1 MFLSLF
7 SLILANKF
15 IQIETIG
22 HGFSLTHGPGIANGN
37 HNYMTK
43 YGIPMNLR
51 SQKYIFLFIKIL
63 ILITSHEM
71 LAHLEWTPKRR
82 QKRSI
87 SSMEEQLAIEDG
99 LGAKNNCSDEHHIL
113 AHLLDGYDKFK
124 IPGGGNLRV
133 EVEVIIKIY
142 KIVFKIHFIDRF
154 GSKKCQK

>member
-51 SQKYIFLFIKIL
+51 SKNIFKIIIL
-63 ILITSHEM
+63 ICILQSRNVGPIGMDT
-71 LAHLEWTPKRR
+71 K
-82 QKRSI
+82 KK
-87 SSMEEQLAIEDG
+87 
-99 LGAKNNCSDEHHIL
+99 AKT
-113 AHLLDGYDKFK
+113 K
-124 IPGGGNLRV
+124 
-133 EVEVIIKIY
+133 
-142 KIVFKIHFIDRF
+142 
-154 GSKKCQK
+154 